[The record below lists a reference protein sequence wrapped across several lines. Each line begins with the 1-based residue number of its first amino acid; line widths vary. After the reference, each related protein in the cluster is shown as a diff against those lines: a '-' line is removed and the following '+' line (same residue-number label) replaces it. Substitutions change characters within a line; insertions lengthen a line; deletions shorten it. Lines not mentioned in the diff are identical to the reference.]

1 MFEAKVRINNQ
12 YILKDLLW
20 GQGLRNLNY
29 ICDEGLGEDLMSH
42 IEDVFGDEVHDI
54 DEINDYLANKLDVNL
69 FISTHTLLNDL
80 WTINELM
87 EYANKLGYPEAYDK
101 IKKFIASGNSKEL
114 WNYLKDNFSNYS
126 LDRVFFEVVD
136 LEDITDVLR
145 GGLNYE

>member
-20 GQGLRNLNY
+20 GQGLRNYSY
-29 ICDEGLGEDLMSH
+29 IYDEGLVEDLMFH
-42 IEDVFGDEVHDI
+42 IEDVFGDEVHEI
-54 DEINDYLANKLDVNL
+54 GEINDYLANKLDVNL
-69 FISTHTLLNDL
+69 FISTHMLLNDL

-87 EYANKLGYPEAYDK
+87 EYAKQLDYPKAYDK
-101 IKKFIASGNSKEL
+101 IEEFIDSDNSEEL